1 MFYKKKLLTE
11 QKLFYAQTDTE
22 KPKDGTPPGK
32 RHKNE
37 KTIWNAHACRQNKN
51 NLNLGKPKNQLEQIP
66 RD

>member
-37 KTIWNAHACRQNKN
+37 KTNWNAHACRQT
-51 NLNLGKPKNQLEQIP
+51 I
-66 RD
+66 